1 MLAATCLALNVYF
14 ESRSEASVLSQFAVA
29 QVTMNRVMSDKYPNS
44 ICDVVWQKGQFSWTH
59 DGKSDKPYE
68 KQAWD
73 RAQWVAK
80 VTLDNPKKSMGL
92 LPTNALHYHA
102 DYVQPFWSKS
112 KSLTRITKIG
122 RHYFY
127 TTLEKDK

>member
-80 VTLDNPKKSMGL
+80 VTLDNPKK
-92 LPTNALHYHA
+92 AW
-102 DYVQPFWSKS
+102 DYCRQTRCIITQTMSNPFGQSQN
-112 KSLTRITKIG
+112 L
-122 RHYFY
+122 
-127 TTLEKDK
+127 